1 MFHRCLMGQGGRHIL
16 AKVGSQGH
24 GATFAEDA
32 GLGFVARELPAIDA
46 GVVPTQFVSGI
57 LPPRVEGGVYV
68 VEVYEERCGHAMVIA
83 RFAMT
88 EAVYQS
94 SVAKALALVATAL
107 LLPSMN
113 S

>member
-1 MFHRCLMGQGGRHIL
+1 MG
-16 AKVGSQGH
+16 VS
-24 GATFAEDA
+24 
-32 GLGFVARELPAIDA
+32 VRELPAIDA

-57 LPPRVEGGVYV
+57 LPPRMEGGVYV

-88 EAVYQS
+88 EAVYQT

-107 LLPSMN
+107 LLPAVSN
-113 S
+113 